1 LFVVF
6 AFPFSERR
14 DGRMAQAS
22 HGDVVRVHYRGKL
35 PDGTVFEK
43 SVDDRPLQFAIGGGE
58 SITDLERAVLGMAPG
73 ESKTVRIVAGD
84 AFGVYH
90 DELVF
95 ALDRD
100 RFPVDFTPEVGLDLA
115 LHETDG
121 ESLSAIVVDV
131 SESKVT
137 LDANHPL
144 AGKDLTIDIDLLE
157 IVV

>member
-1 LFVVF
+1 
-6 AFPFSERR
+6 
-14 DGRMAQAS
+14 MAQVT
-22 HGDVVRVHYRGKL
+22 HGDIVRVHYRGKF

-43 SVDDRPLQFAIGGGE
+43 SLEERPLQFAIATDE

-73 ESKTVRIVAGD
+73 ESKTVRLVAED
-84 AFGVYH
+84 AFGPHYN
-90 DELVF
+90 DLVF

-100 RFPVDFTPEVGLDLA
+100 RFPESFVPKVGLDLA
-115 LHETDG
+115 LREPDG
-121 ESLSAIVVDV
+121 DSLSAIVIDV
-131 SESKVT
+131 SESRVT